1 LLVEARE
8 EIAEK
13 ARVRASMLAKIK
25 DLEQSEAMA
34 QHQNMQMIESARTM
48 VEVGRREMLVITIAE
63 QEAKKAADVA
73 QQELRQLQEAHT
85 KAELSLKSGV
95 NQNEILLRKIKAEEV
110 AYANAAAAKALGEA
124 KIEMEKQI
132 AAAEKV
138 FNAVQV

>member
-1 LLVEARE
+1 
-8 EIAEK
+8 
-13 ARVRASMLAKIK
+13 
-25 DLEQSEAMA
+25 MA

>member
-1 LLVEARE
+1 MLVEARE